1 MLVSHYTDALLE
13 AGCDEAG
20 RGSLA
25 GPVFAAAVILPR
37 GYKNEWLNDSK
48 KVPPVRRIR
57 LCQMIVTDSIAWAVA
72 SATSEEIDQLNI
84 LQASILAMHRAIEA
98 LKLKPEFLLIDGNRF
113 RPLKDIPYV
122 CIIKGDSMFMSIAA
136 ASILAKVHRDE
147 YMIRLHALNPI
158 YHWDD
163 NKGYAT
169 KAHIRAIFEN
179 GLSSEHRRTFRRY
192 QQLKLTM

>member
-1 MLVSHYTDALLE
+1 MLVTHYTEALLE

-37 GYKNEWLNDSK
+37 GYRNDWINDSK
-48 KVPPVRRIR
+48 KVAPERRLR
-57 LCQMIVTDSIAWAVA
+57 LRQIIVNDALAWAVA

-84 LQASILAMHRAIEA
+84 LQASILAMHRAIES

-122 CIIKGDSMFMSIAA
+122 CVIKGDSRFMSIAA

-147 YMIRLHALNPI
+147 YMIRLHASNPD
-158 YHWDD
+158 YKWDK

-169 KAHIRAIFEN
+169 KAHIRAICEN
-179 GLSSEHRRTFRRY
+179 GLSSEHRRTFRCY
-192 QQLKLTM
+192 PQLKLMI